1 MPPPSRS
8 ALDSFASADP
18 VAGAGAASLAR
29 YARQL
34 ALPGFGVEG
43 QRRLERGSVL
53 LVGAGGLG
61 SPVALYL
68 AAAGVGRLGIVDFD
82 RVDLTNLHRQLL
94 HGEADVGRPKTDSA
108 RQRLASINSGVHVE
122 AHPVR
127 LSARNALALVRQY
140 DVVVDGSDNFSTRYL
155 VSDACVLAATPDVM
169 GSVLRFAGQVSVLAT
184 RDGPCYRCLYPEP
197 PPPDTVPTCAEGGVL
212 GVVPGLVGMIQ
223 ATEVI
228 KLLAGVGTPLAGRLL
243 LVDALR
249 MRFDEIRFDRDARC
263 RACGTREITEL
274 ADDDE
279 RCAVG
284 VGAPEP
290 GEANAIPASRLAE
303 WLRDGQELDIIDV
316 REPFE
321 FAIARIPGARLVPLG
336 TLERAIPTLDPG
348 RQIVMLCHHGVRSH
362 AAAELLRSRG
372 FPRVWNLIG
381 GIDAWS
387 TEVDPT
393 VPRY

>member
-8 ALDSFASADP
+8 ALDSFAQ
-18 VAGAGAASLAR
+18 AGPETGAASLAR

-34 ALPGFGVEG
+34 ALPGFGVDG

-82 RVDLTNLHRQLL
+82 RVDMTNLHRQLL
-94 HGEADVGRPKTDSA
+94 HGEADIGRLKTDSA
-108 RQRLASINSGVHVE
+108 RERLESINSAVRVE
-122 AHPVR
+122 THAAR
-127 LSARNALALVRQY
+127 FSARNALELVRQY
-140 DVVVDGSDNFSTRYL
+140 EVIVDGSDNFSTRYL
-155 VSDACVLAATPDVM
+155 VSDACVLAGRPDVV
-169 GSVLRFAGQVSVLAT
+169 GSVLRFAGQVAVLAT
-184 RDGPCYRCLYPEP
+184 PGGPCYRCLYPEP
-197 PPPDTVPTCAEGGVL
+197 PPPDTVPTCADGGVL

-249 MRFDEIRFDRDARC
+249 MRFDEIQVDRDPCC

-274 ADDDE
+274 VDDDE
-279 RCAVG
+279 RCVVAVRTTD
-284 VGAPEP
+284 AEP
-290 GEANAIPASRLAE
+290 GSAIPASRLAE
-303 WLRDGQELDIIDV
+303 LLRDGRELDIIDV

-336 TLERAIPTLDPG
+336 TLESAIPTLDPG
-348 RQIVMLCHHGVRSH
+348 RQVVMLCHHGVRSH

-387 TEVDPT
+387 REVDPA

>member
-1 MPPPSRS
+1 MPPPFRS

-18 VAGAGAASLAR
+18 EAGPAALAR

-34 ALPGFGVEG
+34 SLPGFGVEG

-82 RVDLTNLHRQLL
+82 RVDITNLHRQLL

-122 AHPVR
+122 THPVR
-127 LSARNALALVRQY
+127 FSARNALELVRRY

-155 VSDACVLAATPDVM
+155 VSDACVLAGTPDVM

-184 RDGPCYRCLYPEP
+184 PDGPCYRCVYPEP
-197 PPPDTVPTCAEGGVL
+197 PPADTVPTCAEGGVL

-223 ATEVI
+223 ATETI
-228 KLLAGVGTPLAGRLL
+228 KLLAGVGTSLAGRLL
-243 LVDALR
+243 LVEALR
-249 MRFDEIRFDRDARC
+249 MRFDEIQIDRNPRC
-263 RACGTREITEL
+263 PACGTREITEL
-274 ADDDE
+274 VDDDE
-279 RCAVG
+279 RCFGNTETADG
-284 VGAPEP
+284 DP
-290 GEANAIPASRLAE
+290 ANAIPAPRLAE
-303 WLRDGQELDIIDV
+303 LLREGRQVDIIDV

-336 TLERAIPTLDPG
+336 TLERAIPTLDPH
-348 RQIVMLCHHGVRSH
+348 RQFVMLCHHGARSH

-372 FPRVWNLIG
+372 FMRVWNLIG

-387 TEVDPT
+387 TEVDPA